1 MSVSEDGKDRRLDA
15 RPCEKEI
22 TREWMSEALTH
33 EILETWNHNMSVS
46 SR

>member
-1 MSVSEDGKDRRLDA
+1 MSVSEDGKDGQLDA

-22 TREWMSEALTH
+22 SREWMSEALTH
-33 EILETWNHNMSVS
+33 GSLETWNHSMSVS